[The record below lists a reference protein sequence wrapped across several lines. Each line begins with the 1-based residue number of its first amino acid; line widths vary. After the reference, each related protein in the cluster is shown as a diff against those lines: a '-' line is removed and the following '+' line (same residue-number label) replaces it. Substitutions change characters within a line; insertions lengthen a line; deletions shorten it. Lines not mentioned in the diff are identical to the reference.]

1 VLLAL
6 VVACLAVVAAVAVRR
21 SEHRSLR
28 RWALVLVG
36 LVSLQIVLGFGTWV
50 AKYGVPSA
58 IVPESWRMSE
68 AVVARSGGSA
78 LTVTSHAVLGM
89 MIFGVGVAV
98 AITAARGSQP
108 AVRYEADSVALPHRG
123 GALA

>member
-6 VVACLAVVAAVAVRR
+6 IVACLAVIAAVAVRR
-21 SEHRSLR
+21 SENLSVQ
-28 RWALVLVG
+28 RWTLVVVA
-36 LVSLQIVLGFGTWV
+36 LVSLQIALGFGTWV

-89 MIFGVGVAV
+89 IIFGVGVAV
-98 AITAARGSQP
+98 AITAAHRCQP
-108 AVRYEADSVALPHRG
+108 AMGHESGSSALSRHG
-123 GALA
+123 GVLA